1 MATKDGLFYRTPSCS
16 IQVFT
21 FCCFTIRECH
31 SSIFFQTMNY
41 TDNATSF
48 LKMTKKVY
56 IDEHLYWYTL
66 VMIWQTVF
74 VTFVQVKVPA
84 IWRCWYLEQA
94 EYTLDW
100 HPAHAFLWRPV
111 EWPCWSMEIH
121 ETDLQIPFINTYAF
135 LWWFQPTTLDHTNN
149 RHIAQVHT
157 VQGWLLISQLHQ
169 VAPCFIICNFRLIS
183 DCCLEVV
190 IITWGPSDLQCLLGG
205 WYITM
210 VGTCACMV

>member
-16 IQVFT
+16 VQVFT
-21 FCCFTIRECH
+21 FCCFTIHECH
-31 SSIFFQTMNY
+31 SSIFFQTMYY

-74 VTFVQVKVPA
+74 VTFVQVIVPA
-84 IWRCWYLEQA
+84 IWHCWYLEQA

-100 HPAHAFLWRPV
+100 HPAHVFLWRPV
-111 EWPCWSMEIH
+111 EWPCWSMGIH

-135 LWWFQPTTLDHTNN
+135 SLMIPTHHFGSYKQPTYCSGSHCARVT
-149 RHIAQVHT
+149 A
-157 VQGWLLISQLHQ
+157 
-169 VAPCFIICNFRLIS
+169 
-183 DCCLEVV
+183 
-190 IITWGPSDLQCLLGG
+190 DLSAASGG
-205 WYITM
+205 TM
-210 VGTCACMV
+210 FL